1 MNQSP
6 LDLSKLFGAAL
17 QAVTAHRQEINDLD
31 GYNGNHGDNM
41 VENVRMIVD
50 ALKEK
55 SSRTPA
61 EALGYASQRL
71 QSNGRG
77 GTSQYYAE
85 GLGQAADQL
94 QGRSTLE
101 SSDVVSIVQSIL
113 GAIPSQ
119 HAPQQ
124 PQAGGGILEQVLG
137 SIGGQQPQAGGG
149 ILDQVLGGIGGQEPQ
164 AGGSVLEQILGSVG
178 GQPPQAGPA
187 GPQDDGL
194 DLGDVLNAL
203 LPAGLAF
210 VQARQSGADT
220 AEAAGQALIGA
231 LMGRQHMNPLQAG
244 TSRTAAGGLI
254 AQSILQALAG
264 RR

>member
-6 LDLSKLFGAAL
+6 LDLSELFGAAL
-17 QAVTAHRQEINDLD
+17 QAVTAHRREINDLD

-77 GTSQYYAE
+77 GTSQYYAK

-101 SSDVVSIVQSIL
+101 GSDVVSIVQSIL

-119 HAPQQ
+119 RAQQQQ
-124 PQAGGGILEQVLG
+124 PQPQPGGSILEQVLG
-137 SIGGQQPQAGGG
+137 GVGGQP
-149 ILDQVLGGIGGQEPQ
+149 PQ
-164 AGGSVLEQILGSVG
+164 AGGSVLEQILGG
-178 GQPPQAGPA
+178 AAGRPPQAGPA

-194 DLGDVLNAL
+194 DLGDVLNVL

-210 VQARQSGADT
+210 LQARQSGADT

-231 LMGRQHMNPLQAG
+231 LMGRGHVNPLQAG